1 MNENLNYFYTEIQ
14 KTMFSL
20 RRNKSAKT
28 KKSLIKIVKG
38 NIKHFRNALDDST
51 EPGYINYLN
60 EIESELV
67 DIEKEFSD
75 NERD

>member
-28 KKSLIKIVKG
+28 KKSLIKIVEG
-38 NIKHFRNALDDST
+38 NIKQFRKALDDST
-51 EPGYINYLN
+51 EPGYMNYLN
-60 EIESELV
+60 EIESELF
-67 DIEKEFSD
+67 DIKKEFSD

>member
-28 KKSLIKIVKG
+28 KKV
-38 NIKHFRNALDDST
+38 
-51 EPGYINYLN
+51 
-60 EIESELV
+60 
-67 DIEKEFSD
+67 
-75 NERD
+75 